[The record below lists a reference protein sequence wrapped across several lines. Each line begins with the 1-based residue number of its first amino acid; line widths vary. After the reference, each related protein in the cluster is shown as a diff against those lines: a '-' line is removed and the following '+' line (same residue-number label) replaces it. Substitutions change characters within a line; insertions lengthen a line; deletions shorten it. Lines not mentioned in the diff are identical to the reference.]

1 LDSGVLERCSMTSKY
16 EIIVEPRN
24 VYTISVWDGIDSYG
38 DYNDLFKKFTEIT
51 ANDVVNLRVSSHGG
65 RCDVGFEI
73 YDRLKLL
80 ECPIHVTVPYPT
92 YSMGAIL
99 ALCGNFLKVEP
110 GAFLMFHDYSFGT
123 RGKGNEVFK
132 QTEAYKEV
140 FKYRFNQICQP
151 FLTKKECEKVLNGQD
166 LYVKWNDDNLENRI
180 RRHFDAARG

>member
-1 LDSGVLERCSMTSKY
+1 MTSKY
-16 EIIVEPRN
+16 EIMTTVRN
-24 VYTISVWDGIDSYG
+24 THTISIWDGIESYG
-38 DYNDLFKKFTEIT
+38 DYSDLFKKLNEIR
-51 ANDVVNLRVSSHGG
+51 DEDLVFLKVSSHGG

-73 YDRLKLL
+73 YDRMIGL
-80 ECPIHVTVPYPT
+80 ECPVHVIVPYPT

-99 ALCGNFLKVEP
+99 ALCGNSLTVEP

-180 RRHFDAARG
+180 RRHFEAHS